1 MPGFVTRRRKWKDRW
16 CLRRFKSSHSFFK
29 EKNELLTSQTRIGFR
44 RNTRNSHFHEHS
56 LLLDR
61 RHVSGL
67 CKTSRIDMCSLS
79 GRRKKGRGRGK
90 GEKRERGF
98 PLLFPFLPIPY
109 PFRGLLRSLGV
120 RGQPSLS
127 PLLFGINRR
136 HRVRVCL
143 FKRLYFNHFVCQK
156 PFAYFQ

>member
-1 MPGFVTRRRKWKDRW
+1 M
-16 CLRRFKSSHSFFK
+16 
-29 EKNELLTSQTRIGFR
+29 LTSQTWIGFR
-44 RNTRNSHFHEHS
+44 RNTRNGHFHEHP
-56 LLLDR
+56 LLLDG

-67 CKTSRIDMCSLS
+67 CKTSRIDKCSLGLKLERQAQKGGV
-79 GRRKKGRGRGK
+79 GRAK

-98 PLLFPFLPIPY
+98 PLLFLFLSIPY

-136 HRVRVCL
+136 NRVRVCL
-143 FKRLYFNHFVCQK
+143 FKRLYFTHLVCQR
-156 PFAYFQ
+156 PFARLDFRRLPGPVLILLRGDECGLIFPNSGW